1 MTPTH
6 NSARCK
12 QSAVEAKQDS
22 TIENLSMSKE
32 LLLTGPRN
40 VYVSIPHPNAS
51 RRQCGGEILSTMYS
65 TRVELLLVM
74 QILIVI
80 TLPILVRVDAKSG
93 CSSL

>member
-74 QILIVI
+74 QILNCNHIAN
-80 TLPILVRVDAKSG
+80 TSQGG
-93 CSSL
+93 CQIGVL